1 MPNSFT
7 NRFAIGNRV
16 AAVWALMNAQ
26 ERNEYRDKMR
36 NAKTKEEL
44 DAIRRKHH
52 EEMKARA

>member
-1 MPNSFT
+1 MT
-7 NRFAIGNRV
+7 
-16 AAVWALMNAQ
+16 AQ